1 MKQLKNSLAWYPLV
15 VAIALTGGIWI
26 GIKFGSNNYST
37 DGERKLAEVLDL
49 IKDEYVD
56 EVDID
61 SLLERT
67 FPNLLSN
74 LDPHSTYIPA
84 KELLAVNEDLE
95 GSFSGIGISFTML
108 TDTVTVN
115 EVIPGGPSE
124 KIGLMAGDRIMT
136 INDSAV
142 AGMNIPN
149 TEIKKMLRGEKG
161 TKVKLGIK
169 RNNTKKTLSFEVTR
183 GDIPVNWVDAAY
195 MIDDTTGYIKVNKFG
210 RTTRDEFLT
219 GLVKLKAQG
228 ADRYIVDLRG
238 NTGGFLEMAIY
249 MANEFLPA
257 NAPIVFTR
265 GREEM
270 EDAKVFSDG
279 TGSFQNDELVVLL
292 DEYSASASEIFAGA
306 MQDNDRALIV
316 GRRSFG
322 KGLVQRQTT
331 LPDSSAIRLTVSR
344 YYTPSG
350 RCIQKDYQLGNRNA
364 YEKEIV
370 DRYEHGEFY
379 NSDSIKFNEELQ
391 FTTLTGRTVYGGGGI
406 MPDVFVPNDTSG
418 VTNYYINVINAGLL
432 QKFAFEYS
440 DRNRET
446 LSSAK
451 DLKQLLAKLPD
462 NEELL
467 MLFVNY
473 ASRNGIPA
481 RWYYINI
488 SQDLIVNFLKA
499 LIASDILGR
508 EYYYQVANTD
518 DVTVLKALTELNSG
532 HASVPISPAEK
543 PVE

>member
-183 GDIPVNWVDAAY
+183 GDIPVNSVDAAY

-238 NTGGFLEMAIY
+238 KI
-249 MANEFLPA
+249 
-257 NAPIVFTR
+257 
-265 GREEM
+265 GR
-270 EDAKVFSDG
+270 AHV
-279 TGSFQNDELVVLL
+279 
-292 DEYSASASEIFAGA
+292 
-306 MQDNDRALIV
+306 
-316 GRRSFG
+316 
-322 KGLVQRQTT
+322 
-331 LPDSSAIRLTVSR
+331 
-344 YYTPSG
+344 
-350 RCIQKDYQLGNRNA
+350 
-364 YEKEIV
+364 
-370 DRYEHGEFY
+370 
-379 NSDSIKFNEELQ
+379 
-391 FTTLTGRTVYGGGGI
+391 
-406 MPDVFVPNDTSG
+406 
-418 VTNYYINVINAGLL
+418 
-432 QKFAFEYS
+432 
-440 DRNRET
+440 
-446 LSSAK
+446 
-451 DLKQLLAKLPD
+451 
-462 NEELL
+462 
-467 MLFVNY
+467 
-473 ASRNGIPA
+473 
-481 RWYYINI
+481 
-488 SQDLIVNFLKA
+488 
-499 LIASDILGR
+499 
-508 EYYYQVANTD
+508 
-518 DVTVLKALTELNSG
+518 
-532 HASVPISPAEK
+532 
-543 PVE
+543 